1 MTYVCVVSSLKSE
14 RCRRT
19 ARCRKRYGGLRR
31 PATGWRRRA
40 RAWIRR
46 RLLVAAAHAW
56 DVAAA
61 FVARPGMVLD
71 LLAPEPLIV
80 ATDLEGVA
88 AALLKQAS

>member
-1 MTYVCVVSSLKSE
+1 
-14 RCRRT
+14 
-19 ARCRKRYGGLRR
+19 
-31 PATGWRRRA
+31 
-40 RAWIRR
+40 
-46 RLLVAAAHAW
+46 LLVAAAHAW